1 MTPSDAPTGPPAAQV
16 AAADRPL
23 QVTIA
28 CDASQFVSAM
38 GTATGLADAIR
49 TAPCEPLR
57 APDRPDHVA
66 RAKANRAA
74 HYRALG
80 EDPDANWGPFDA
92 TTIGWAAD
100 RHPGDAA

>member
-1 MTPSDAPTGPPAAQV
+1 MIRRLLSVWRRPTVLDRERSRCVEGIVDEVHVIPESVLRAAI
-16 AAADRPL
+16 AA
-23 QVTIA
+23 
-28 CDASQFVSAM
+28 
-38 GTATGLADAIR
+38 
-49 TAPCEPLR
+49 APCEPTR
-57 APDRPDHVA
+57 APDHVA

-80 EDPDANWGPFDA
+80 EDPDADWGPFDA